1 MALKNKEFWQSK
13 KFNNWTFN
21 QYYNRLTE
29 LAISRFEWKNL
40 PPTIDARFLELVL
53 FSDGMTVFFKDDVV
67 GYAALRTM
75 IGGRL
80 NIYQIPTIRH
90 AYAANGVNVPLDEN
104 NSVIIFNNL
113 IHTNSLLDVEM
124 YAERLYK
131 LDRIIDVN
139 TKAQKTPIL
148 VQCAENERLT
158 MKNLYSKYDG
168 DEPVIFGDKG
178 LNPKSLTVFKTDAP
192 YVSDKLYNLKT
203 QYWNEALTY
212 LGIYNLNITKKE
224 RVLSDEVNSNLG
236 GTISSRY
243 SALTAR
249 KYACTEI
256 NRMFGLNIDC
266 EFREDYQVINNSNIN
281 KNDNDNINENGGDN
295 NE

>member
-1 MALKNKEFWQSK
+1 MALKNKQFWESK
-13 KFNNWTFN
+13 RFNNWTFN

-29 LAISRFEWKNL
+29 LAISRFEWINL
-40 PPTIDARFLELVL
+40 PPEIDARFLELVL
-53 FSDGMTVFFKDDVV
+53 FSDGMAVFFKEDDV
-67 GYAALRTM
+67 GFAALRCM
-75 IGGRL
+75 IGGKL
-80 NIYQIPTIRH
+80 NIYQIPTIRT
-90 AYAANGVNVPLDEN
+90 AYASNGLNVPLNEN

-139 TKAQKTPIL
+139 TKAQKTPVL
-148 VQCAENERLT
+148 VQCSENERLT
-158 MKNLYSKYDG
+158 MKNVYQKYDG

-243 SALTAR
+243 SSLTAR
-249 KYACTEI
+249 KYACAEI
-256 NRMFGLNIDC
+256 NRMFKLKIDC
-266 EFREDYQVINNSNIN
+266 KFREDYQIINN
-281 KNDNDNINENGGDN
+281 DENNSEKKDDSEKDGDN

>member
-1 MALKNKEFWQSK
+1 MALKNKQFWESK
-13 KFNNWTFN
+13 RFNNWTFN

-40 PPTIDARFLELVL
+40 PDTIDARFLELVL
-53 FSDGMTVFFKDDVV
+53 FSDGMAVFFKDDVV

-75 IGGRL
+75 IGGKL

-90 AYAANGVNVPLDEN
+90 AYAANGVNVPLNEN

-148 VQCAENERLT
+148 VQCSENERLT

-243 SALTAR
+243 SSLTAR
-249 KYACTEI
+249 KYACAEI

-266 EFREDYQVINNSNIN
+266 KFREDYQVINNDGNN
-281 KNDNDNINENGGDN
+281 LPEGGDK